1 MQRRFAVVLLAA
13 VALAAVF
20 ILPARAAS
28 RGTHRALRSSV
39 RALHAPKATVNQH
52 ANVNVAWTPAAT
64 MPTAVEETGGGA
76 GAGNSFYV
84 IGGYTSF
91 SPNTVTNAN
100 QLYKKTTNT
109 WSSKAPIPGT
119 GGGWA
124 DAGFCV
130 NPADKT
136 IHVLN

>member
-64 MPTAVEETGGGA
+64 MPTALEETGGGA

-84 IGGYTSF
+84 IGGHTVV
-91 SPNTVTNAN
+91 SPDTAPKPDQLQPNHTETVR
-100 QLYKKTTNT
+100 
-109 WSSKAPIPGT
+109 
-119 GGGWA
+119 
-124 DAGFCV
+124 
-130 NPADKT
+130 
-136 IHVLN
+136 